1 MRRLSLLLLSGL
13 LLTACGYGNALPP
26 TATMSP
32 FGNGKDTKVGD
43 LLVQDITVV
52 TNLDTSFSGLS
63 LSVINNTLEEDQ
75 LIGAIIGD
83 TELEFL
89 SDDVAVTELVVKP
102 KTTLR
107 LGHASTL
114 KALGQAE
121 VEIGSFINIGLV
133 FAKAGIVETRAM
145 VVTNTGMYSDFALP
159 APLVTPTIKPEDHG
173 SDH

>member
-1 MRRLSLLLLSGL
+1 MRRLLLLLISGL

-52 TNLDTSFSGLS
+52 TNLDTTFSGLS
-63 LSVINNTLEEDQ
+63 LSVINNTLDEDQ

-83 TELEFL
+83 AELEFI
-89 SDDVAVTELVVKP
+89 SDDVTVSQLVVKP
-102 KTTLR
+102 RTTLR
-107 LGHASTL
+107 LGHDSNL
-114 KALGQAE
+114 KALGQPKLK
-121 VEIGSFINIGLV
+121 IGSFINVGLV

-145 VVTNTGMYSDFALP
+145 VVTNTGMYSDIALP
-159 APLVTPTIKPEDHG
+159 SPLVTPTTKPEDHS

>member
-1 MRRLSLLLLSGL
+1 MRRPLLLLLSGL
-13 LLTACGYGNALPP
+13 LLAACGYGNALPP

-32 FGNGKDTKVGD
+32 FGNGKDTRAGD

-63 LSVINNTLEEDQ
+63 LSVINNTLDEDQ
-75 LIGAIIGD
+75 LISAIIGN
-83 TELEFL
+83 TELEFM
-89 SDDVAVTELVVKP
+89 SDDVVVSELTVSP
-102 KTTLR
+102 RTTLR
-107 LGHASTL
+107 LGHASNL
-114 KALGQAE
+114 KALGQPE
-121 VEIGSFINIGLV
+121 LKIGSFINIGLV

-145 VVTNTGMYSDFALP
+145 VVTNTGMYSDVALP

>member
-1 MRRLSLLLLSGL
+1 MRRLTIFLLSGV

-52 TNLDTSFSGLS
+52 TNLDTSFSVLS
-63 LSVINNTLEEDQ
+63 LSIINNTLDTDQ

-83 TELEFL
+83 TELEFTNDEIPVSNL
-89 SDDVAVTELVVKP
+89 DVPARA
-102 KTTLR
+102 TLR
-107 LGHASTL
+107 LGHASAL
-114 KALGQAE
+114 KALGQPDLS
-121 VEIGSFINIGLV
+121 IGSYINVGLV

-145 VVTNTGMYSDFALP
+145 VVTNTGMYSDVSLP

>member
-1 MRRLSLLLLSGL
+1 MRRISLLLLSGL

-63 LSVINNTLEEDQ
+63 LSIINNTLEEDQ

-114 KALGQAE
+114 KVLGQPD

-133 FAKAGIVETRAM
+133 FAKAGIVETRAI
-145 VVTNTGMYSDFALP
+145 VVTNTGMYSDIALP

>member
-1 MRRLSLLLLSGL
+1 MRRLTILLLSGI

-43 LLVQDITVV
+43 LLIQDITVV
-52 TNLDTSFSGLS
+52 TNLDASFSGLS
-63 LSVINNTLEEDQ
+63 LSVINNTLDTDQ

-83 TELEFL
+83 TELQFT
-89 SDDVAVTELVVKP
+89 DNDIAVSNLEVP
-102 KTTLR
+102 ARATLR

-114 KALGQAE
+114 KALGQPE
-121 VEIGSFINIGLV
+121 LSIGSYINVGLV
-133 FAKAGIVETRAM
+133 FANAGIVETRAM
-145 VVTNTGMYSDFALP
+145 VVTNTGMYSDVSLP
-159 APLVTPTIKPEDHG
+159 APLVTPTVKPEDHG

>member
-102 KTTLR
+102 RTTLR

-114 KALGQAE
+114 KVLGQPD

-133 FAKAGIVETRAM
+133 FAKAGIVETRAI
-145 VVTNTGMYSDFALP
+145 VVTNTGMYSDIALP